1 MGYWRG
7 IVTQSDFWV
16 LGSALYWRL
25 MWCIDSASVSTSG
38 TVRASITVLVAMYAP
53 VSFLGTGSGF
63 AGGLLIV
70 PAR

>member
-1 MGYWRG
+1 MWP
-7 IVTQSDFWV
+7 
-16 LGSALYWRL
+16 RL
-25 MWCIDSASVSTSG
+25 VRCAPAS
-38 TVRASITVLVAMYAP
+38 LFVAMYAP